1 MWPPHVATHE
11 NNNWSGTRTAPNADG
26 SDGPFATLFRA
37 RDEARKR
44 IAGGLEGGLTIRI
57 HGGVYR
63 LWKSLVLDPR
73 DGGSEAHEVAWIAA
87 PGEKPVISGGRRLNG
102 WKKAQGELWT
112 VDLPEVRAGRWTFRN
127 LYVGGQRRSRARAP
141 NEGFYRIVEAG
152 PDGRTIF
159 TFKAQELKSFSRL
172 ENVELSSF
180 TTGPYPESLLP
191 PWMGNRTRLCCDMV

>member
-73 DGGSEAHEVAWIAA
+73 DGGSEAHEGLDRSAGRKARDQRGTA
-87 PGEKPVISGGRRLNG
+87 PQRVEKGARRALDGGSSGSEGR
-102 WKKAQGELWT
+102 K
-112 VDLPEVRAGRWTFRN
+112 VDLSQPVR
-127 LYVGGQRRSRARAP
+127 RRAAA
-141 NEGFYRIVEAG
+141 I
-152 PDGRTIF
+152 
-159 TFKAQELKSFSRL
+159 
-172 ENVELSSF
+172 
-180 TTGPYPESLLP
+180 TGPSAE
-191 PWMGNRTRLCCDMV
+191 